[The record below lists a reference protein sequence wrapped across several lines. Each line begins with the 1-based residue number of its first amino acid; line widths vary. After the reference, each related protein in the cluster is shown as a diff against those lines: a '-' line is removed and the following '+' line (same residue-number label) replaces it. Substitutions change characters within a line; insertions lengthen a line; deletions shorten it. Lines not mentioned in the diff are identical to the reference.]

1 MIKWLSNHKINCRK
15 IKNCGI
21 CNTID
26 KNFINEYELT
36 FEKFFKLFL
45 NCKIKNIKKI
55 KKI

>member
-45 NCKIKNIKKI
+45 NCKIKNIKK
-55 KKI
+55 